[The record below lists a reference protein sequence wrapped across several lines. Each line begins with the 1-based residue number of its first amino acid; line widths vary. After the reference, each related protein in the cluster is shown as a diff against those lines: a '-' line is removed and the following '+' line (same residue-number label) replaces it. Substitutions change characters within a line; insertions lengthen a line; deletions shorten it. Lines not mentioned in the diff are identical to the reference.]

1 MSQNN
6 DNMHNIQINNNKNNK
21 QNISHNNKE
30 QSSDNSY
37 SFSKYT
43 KPVKTRL
50 KDLSDTSYLNSVL
63 FCLGNIRN
71 IASYFLNPENFKLID
86 NKIQSMSLCYVFE
99 RLIFHLYEKD
109 NINENCYSPE
119 SFWKVLSKLN
129 ITYKTLQRR
138 NPNDLIKYLLD
149 EMHNELNKKDKE
161 KLFNENNKDRMLVI
175 KNGVKNFKKNE
186 NTIISN
192 NLNWFEIKEFL
203 CQKCKIHTYE
213 FLTFTTF
220 NLDLESTFNL
230 INNNGN
236 NNNKI
241 SIYDCFKN
249 YNEPKIIKIF
259 CQNCNTC
266 EDIICNS
273 KIFLTSHILIFL
285 MNRDIDFSEKNKL
298 LNIKINLEE
307 KIDLDNY
314 IEESHSPK
322 KYKLIG
328 IISIYFPEKR
338 YVNFCRSPVDKK
350 WYYYNNEK
358 IVEEIKLEEVLKKHN
373 KEGIEYIPT
382 ILIYKTD
389 I

>member
-6 DNMHNIQINNNKNNK
+6 DNMHNIQINNNQNNK

-30 QSSDNSY
+30 ESSDNSY
-37 SFSKYT
+37 SFSKFT

-249 YNEPKIIKIF
+249 YN
-259 CQNCNTC
+259 QN
-266 EDIICNS
+266 ILS
-273 KIFLTSHILIFL
+273 KL
-285 MNRDIDFSEKNKL
+285 
-298 LNIKINLEE
+298 
-307 KIDLDNY
+307 
-314 IEESHSPK
+314 
-322 KYKLIG
+322 
-328 IISIYFPEKR
+328 
-338 YVNFCRSPVDKK
+338 
-350 WYYYNNEK
+350 
-358 IVEEIKLEEVLKKHN
+358 
-373 KEGIEYIPT
+373 
-382 ILIYKTD
+382 
-389 I
+389 